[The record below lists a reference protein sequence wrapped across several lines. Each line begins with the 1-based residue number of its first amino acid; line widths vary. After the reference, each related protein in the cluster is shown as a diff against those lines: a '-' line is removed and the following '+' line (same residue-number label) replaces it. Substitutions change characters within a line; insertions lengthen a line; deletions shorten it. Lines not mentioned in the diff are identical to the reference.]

1 MDERPNIFFPKIKF
15 QRVKSV
21 EKALDFDARTA
32 TFYWLQNRGTF
43 EIPEVGVQA
52 EYRDDFKIVS
62 FCDFDFS
69 HFPFE
74 TLICNVTFRLYDLSI
89 VYNSFKSKPD
99 IYFHFNNEKL
109 EVIPI
114 KTNLPF
120 DITAEAIEL
129 FTENDSGMVYSATG
143 VTFQLKRNSLGLLLS
158 RFYGPMACFAFLSVL
173 SYNINIDMVNMNII
187 FIDWEK
193 RNGYSNL
200 PFVFSIQ
207 VPGRMGMIITL
218 CLISFNVY
226 NAVDAPPS
234 RGFSYIEVWMVGMEI
249 PIIFALLEYSLILG
263 FKRCTYQKLNF
274 FGKVD
279 EKAAQIDS
287 ISSLTTIIY
296 ISVFSLSYWA
306 LV

>member
-143 VTFQLKRNSLGLLLS
+143 VTFQLNRNSLGLLLS

-193 RNGYSNL
+193 GIG
-200 PFVFSIQ
+200 IQ
-207 VPGRMGMIITL
+207 I
-218 CLISFNVY
+218 Y
-226 NAVDAPPS
+226 
-234 RGFSYIEVWMVGMEI
+234 
-249 PIIFALLEYSLILG
+249 LLY
-263 FKRCTYQKLNF
+263 FQFRCQAEW
-274 FGKVD
+274 V
-279 EKAAQIDS
+279 
-287 ISSLTTIIY
+287 
-296 ISVFSLSYWA
+296 
-306 LV
+306 